1 MQNVTKTNKQTN
13 KHYKEKDNDIWISA
27 VHFSKFFFN
36 TRDCFIDFVRIDWVQ
51 HKNWQIISSCSYFWF
66 KQNAGGIVKVAW
78 SLMELG

>member
-36 TRDCFIDFVRIDWVQ
+36 TRDCLIDFVRIDWVQ
-51 HKNWQIISSCSYFWF
+51 HKTDKLFPYTHIFDSS
-66 KQNAGGIVKVAW
+66 KMLVVLLKLHGH
-78 SLMELG
+78 